1 MKLYVGML
9 SLIIYSNVKVIQQDL
24 NDFGKSRK

>member
-9 SLIIYSNVKVIQQDL
+9 SVKIYFSVNVIQQDL
-24 NDFGKSRK
+24 DPSGKSRK